1 MKKSLQ
7 HTATLVLLL
16 MLSLIPA
23 ALRAEDTT
31 QDNRRCV
38 YVVGGYDGTNRN
50 DETRVWESPA
60 AIPENE
66 EALKPYRLFETAP
79 GSNIYTGYP
88 SMSVPMGYLSFSYF
102 RIYTQLN
109 DPKSDGSH
117 FRNNV
122 IGVNESYDTEY
133 TYNDDGLMKIN
144 TQLANNVDIAP
155 FRSKDLFGAYPYL
168 RLDLNE
174 NELLIDNGSVY
185 YLVGDFNE
193 DIAPTYAN
201 ISEMRQWATRS
212 YNMAALLDLPAGN
225 HKIRLL
231 RKLVGDGETVQTMGP
246 ASAYAG
252 DWDAVVPQDR
262 VVEWN
267 ADGIFL
273 NEIGYDADNDVYD
286 TRTIVS
292 EGKSSWLLNNWP
304 GGKLLFGENGNM
316 RNLEAVKRVYLAC
329 DCIGWI
335 EPSPENASIYA
346 DWALN
351 ETAPGSHVYTGRFN
365 IPANPYGNNVYMRLH
380 HALVNWNQLWSIG
393 LYVSTGKEGLIAFD
407 SAGHGEV
414 PMEFDG
420 STAFFLPNWTGGDV
434 TFTFDMNRMT
444 LSLDTDP
451 SHSTAYAA
459 VMGDL
464 NEAVTEQPLPGNE
477 YAYNL
482 LWESPKNSKRYSGT
496 VYVPKGKFRLN
507 FIPGFTAD
515 GLGAPT
521 VCPVG
526 GDVEL
531 EWDGKTGSCQVACET
546 ATAGVGISRNYWT
559 SADWPGGNV
568 TIKVDPKHN
577 KVTFSSDVKREL
589 GMYLFGADNE
599 FKTPI
604 EANREYYDNNW
615 SLGLI
620 SPNVYEGDFFIEPFV
635 PASDSWEHNG
645 LQFRFMRALRGWG
658 PDYSLGSNSSDFYAE
673 PTPFV
678 DGVARGTIIEHG
690 LGNWLL
696 EGYLGGT
703 TLRFHVDLN
712 DHTLTV
718 TDLSSG
724 LELNV
729 VPAAS
734 IIPVAGGIRVSAPA
748 AQQVAVYSV
757 TGALVLQQAVGTG
770 DTVIALPAGFYIVN
784 GQKVAVR

>member
-16 MLSLIPA
+16 MLALLPA
-23 ALRAEDTT
+23 TLRAEDTT

-38 YVVGGYDGTNRN
+38 YVVVGYQDANTQ
-50 DETRVWESPA
+50 WASPL

-66 EALKPYRLFETAP
+66 ETLKPYRLFETAP

-88 SMSVPMGYLSFSYF
+88 SMHVPMGFSMSFNYF
-102 RIYTQLN
+102 KIYTKLN
-109 DPKSDGSH
+109 QSSADDSH
-117 FRNNV
+117 LRNNV

-133 TYNDDGLMKIN
+133 TYNDDGLIKIN

-193 DIAPTYAN
+193 DIAPTYDN
-201 ISEMRQWATRS
+201 IAQMRQWATRG

-246 ASAYAG
+246 ASAYTG
-252 DWDAVVPQDR
+252 NWDAVVPQDR
-262 VVEWN
+262 VVEWS
-267 ADGIFL
+267 ADGIFF
-273 NEIGYDADNDVYD
+273 NEMGYNADNDVYD

-316 RNLEAVKRVYLAC
+316 RNLEAVNKVYLAS
-329 DCIGWI
+329 DCIGWV

-351 ETAPGSHVYTGRFN
+351 ETAPGSHVYKGSFY
-365 IPANPYGNNVYMRLH
+365 IPANTYNPNVYMRIH
-380 HALVNWNQLWSIG
+380 HALVDWNQLWSIG
-393 LYVSTGKEGLIAFD
+393 LNVSTEKEGLIVFD

-420 STAFFLPNWTGGDV
+420 STSFFLPNWTGGDV
-434 TFTFDMNRMT
+434 SFTFDMNRMT

-451 SHSTAYAA
+451 SHSTAYTA

-464 NEAVTEQPLPGNE
+464 NEAVAEQPLPGNE
-477 YAYNL
+477 YAYKL
-482 LWESPKNSKRYSGT
+482 LWESPRNSKRYSGT
-496 VYVPKGKFRLN
+496 VYVPEGKFRLN

-531 EWDGKTGSCQVACET
+531 EWDGKTGSCQVSCET
-546 ATAGVGISRNYWT
+546 VTVGSTRNYWT
-559 SADWPGGNV
+559 SADWPGGEV

-577 KVTFSSDVKREL
+577 KVTFSSEVKMNL
-589 GMYLFGADNE
+589 GMYLIGADRE
-599 FKTPI
+599 FKTPS

-615 SLGLI
+615 SLDMI
-620 SPNVYEGDFFIEPFV
+620 APNVYEGDFFIEAFTPS
-635 PASDSWEHNG
+635 SDLWEDNG
-645 LQFRFMRALRGWG
+645 IQFRFMRALRGWIR
-658 PDYSLGSNSSDFYAE
+658 DYSLGSNYNDFYAE
-673 PTPFV
+673 GTPFV
-678 DGVARGTIIEHG
+678 GGVAKGNVIEQG

-696 EGYLGGT
+696 EGYHGGT
-703 TLRFHVDLN
+703 TLRFRVDLN

-724 LELNV
+724 IGLNV

-734 IIPVAGGIRVSAPA
+734 IVPVAGGIKVSAPA

-757 TGALVLQQAVGTG
+757 TGALVLQQAVGAG